1 MPPHFRAWV
10 PDGFCA
16 HQHATIEEAG
26 ACARRLFAG
35 LPWRVVRVEDMS
47 IGAETGSGPPA
58 ASDMGTVARE
68 LRRRVRDS

>member
-1 MPPHFRAWV
+1 MAPHFRAWV

-35 LPWRVVRVEDMS
+35 LPWRVVRVEDTG
-47 IGAETGSGPPA
+47 IGEGPDSVRPA
-58 ASDMGTVARE
+58 STDMAIVARE
-68 LRRRVRDS
+68 LRRCVRDR